1 MSIPTHEQYV
11 VRRAK
16 ARVRLILGYL
26 ENQNWR
32 LTTPFC
38 ILLSHCPSIFA
49 SAKCALR
56 KCAIKLKRVIDRT

>member
-32 LTTPFC
+32 FDDTFL
-38 ILLSHCPSIFA
+38 HFA
-49 SAKCALR
+49 VPLPQHLR
-56 KCAIKLKRVIDRT
+56 EREVRLEKMRNQAETSD